1 MIEINSVSPIKSREK
16 VREICKYLKLT
27 NERNFIL
34 FMLGIY
40 SGLRVSDILR
50 LKAKDVTGK
59 SHFILK
65 EGKTGK
71 TQKLIIC
78 DELKKELKWYCK
90 NMLPDD
96 YLIPSRV
103 TNEGRNKPI
112 TRQRAFQILKEV
124 AITFEEDN
132 IACHSM
138 RKTFGYHYY
147 KNTGD
152 IATLQK
158 IFNHSSPRETLIYIG
173 IEQAEKDK
181 AMKKFRY

>member
-50 LKAKDVTGK
+50 LKSKDVTGK

-78 DELKKELKWYCK
+78 DELKKE
-90 NMLPDD
+90 
-96 YLIPSRV
+96 
-103 TNEGRNKPI
+103 
-112 TRQRAFQILKEV
+112 
-124 AITFEEDN
+124 
-132 IACHSM
+132 
-138 RKTFGYHYY
+138 
-147 KNTGD
+147 
-152 IATLQK
+152 
-158 IFNHSSPRETLIYIG
+158 
-173 IEQAEKDK
+173 
-181 AMKKFRY
+181 